1 MSNEILSQ
9 EEIDALLGAMDKGE
23 VDLAS
28 DEVAATETEAFD
40 ITSQELNMRDE
51 FDALAEVYEK
61 FTRRT
66 KATFE
71 AWLQTSVELQ
81 LISKSIVKYGDFI
94 GAHTRPTGPSNRV
107 WRFFYETPDWKWPDG
122 V

>member
-23 VDLAS
+23 VDLETDAT
-28 DEVAATETEAFD
+28 AAETEAYD
-40 ITSQELNMRDE
+40 ITSQEVNMRDE

-61 FTRRT
+61 FTRRA

-71 AWLQTSVELQ
+71 AWLQTSVEFQ
-81 LISKSIVKYGDFI
+81 LGS
-94 GAHTRPTGPSNRV
+94 RV
-107 WRFFYETPDWKWPDG
+107 WSSMVISSRHIPDQPDLEFFP
-122 V
+122 